1 MDLLIGSNRWTY
13 SSIFRILRVMTYST
27 ETLRRPN
34 TSTSKPTDTL
44 HTRVSRSGDPKSS
57 VVPVLNKWLEEGK
70 PKKQST
76 LQVSEYMSEEMK
88 YNTSV
93 GDMAVRLDF
102 SKVHGMDQA
111 EKYFNSLPEAM
122 RTFQVHGAL
131 LNCYGNHKCLEKAGD
146 TFRIMRESK
155 LPNFAVSY
163 NLDDLDGAEKV
174 LAEWEIGCSFCDARI
189 PSGWKPNTGT
199 LAACLKY
206 LGRENNFEVA
216 KELLELLDAKGHLS
230 IDVYDRLARSIVDR
244 NVDVGC
250 LDRIGNSETSD
261 DESTI

>member
-1 MDLLIGSNRWTY
+1 
-13 SSIFRILRVMTYST
+13 
-27 ETLRRPN
+27 
-34 TSTSKPTDTL
+34 
-44 HTRVSRSGDPKSS
+44 
-57 VVPVLNKWLEEGK
+57 
-70 PKKQST
+70 
-76 LQVSEYMSEEMK
+76 MSEEMK

-163 NLDDLDGAEKV
+163 NVMLNLYNHLGKHDKLDSLMQEMACNGIKHNALTNNIRLNAYASSYDIEGMEKLLSRIENDV
-174 LAEWEIGCSFCDARI
+174 EISMD
-189 PSGWKPNTGT
+189 
-199 LAACLKY
+199 
-206 LGRENNFEVA
+206 
-216 KELLELLDAKGHLS
+216 
-230 IDVYDRLARSIVDR
+230 
-244 NVDVGC
+244 
-250 LDRIGNSETSD
+250 
-261 DESTI
+261 